1 MACYFFDRRQQMV
14 IRKEWEEFRKS
25 GLLWFINMMLHV
37 FGWAIVYE
45 YENEK
50 ITSVYPARTKYR
62 GFDEKSN
69 TDGYKK
75 VTQYMFENCQK
86 LKEEAEE

>member
-1 MACYFFDRRQQMV
+1 MV

>member
-1 MACYFFDRRQQMV
+1 MV

-50 ITSVYPARTKYR
+50 ITSVYPARTNSR
-62 GFDEKSN
+62 IS
-69 TDGYKK
+69 
-75 VTQYMFENCQK
+75 
-86 LKEEAEE
+86 AE